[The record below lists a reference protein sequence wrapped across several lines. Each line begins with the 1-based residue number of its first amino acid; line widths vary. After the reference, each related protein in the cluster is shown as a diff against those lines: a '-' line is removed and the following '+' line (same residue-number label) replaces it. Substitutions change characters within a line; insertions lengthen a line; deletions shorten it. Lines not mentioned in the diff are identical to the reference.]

1 MNASIMSIDGKS
13 VKQVSIPKAFS
24 ETVRPE
30 IIRRAVLAES
40 SLLMQPQGHYLLA
53 GMQTSASYHG
63 RMYTWRS
70 GRRTG
75 RAQRPREHLGGGRQG
90 KVKKIPSSVKG
101 RRAHPHHVEKN
112 IVEQMNKREYQK
124 AIMSAIAA
132 TVSDYVDTK
141 FIDKAKLPIIVS
153 DDIESISKA
162 KDFMAALK
170 SMGLDKYVDESH
182 DSKRRASKVKRGS
195 SSKKYK
201 RSVLLVLGP
210 DSKKA
215 GKAARNLPGVDV
227 CTIESIKAG
236 LLAPGGNPG
245 RITIW
250 SESAIS
256 ALEESSKKWAL
267 R

>member
-1 MNASIMSIDGKS
+1 MNASVISIDGKVNRQTS
-13 VKQVSIPKAFS
+13 MPKAFS
-24 ETVRPE
+24 EVVRPD
-30 IIRRAVLAES
+30 IIKRAVLAENALS
-40 SLLMQPQGHYLLA
+40 VQPQGHYLLA

-90 KVKKIPSSVKG
+90 KVKKIPSAVKG

-112 IVEQMNKREYQK
+112 LTEQMNKREYQK

-132 TVSDYVDTK
+132 TASDYVDTK
-141 FIDKAKLPIIVS
+141 FIDKAKLPIVVS
-153 DDIESISKA
+153 NEIESISKA

-170 SMGLDKYVDESH
+170 AIGLDKYIDESH
-182 DSKRRASKVKRGS
+182 ESKRRASNNKRVS
-195 SSKKYK
+195 ARSRYK

-210 DSKKA
+210 GEKKA
-215 GKAARNLPGVDV
+215 EKAARNLPGVDV
-227 CTIESIKAG
+227 CTSEEIRAS

-250 SESAIS
+250 SENAIL
-256 ALEESSKKWAL
+256 ALDESSKKWSL

>member
-1 MNASIMSIDGKS
+1 MNANILSIDGKA
-13 VKQVSIPKAFS
+13 KGQVDLPRAFS
-24 ETVRPE
+24 EAVRPE

-40 SLLMQPQGHYLLA
+40 TTNIQPQGHYLRA
-53 GMQTSASYHG
+53 GMQTSTSYHG

-90 KVKKIPSSVKG
+90 KVKVIPSAVKG

-112 IVEQMNKREYQK
+112 IIEQMNKREYQK

-132 TVSDYVDTK
+132 TASRYVDTK
-141 FIDKAKLPIIVS
+141 FIENTKLPIILS
-153 DDIESISKA
+153 NDIESVTKA
-162 KDFMAALK
+162 KDFTAALK
-170 SMGLDKYVDESH
+170 ALGLDKYVDES
-182 DSKRRASKVKRGS
+182 RAMKSNSSKVKRGS
-195 SSKKYK
+195 ASRKYK
-201 RSVLLVLGP
+201 RSVLLVLG
-210 DSKKA
+210 DKNSSA

-227 CTIESIKAG
+227 CTAQDIKVS
-236 LLAPGGNPG
+236 LLAPGGSPG

-250 SESAIS
+250 SENAIS
-256 ALEESSKKWAL
+256 ALDESSKKWSL